1 MLKKLDEIK
10 QQAIEELGNITDKAD
25 LEALRVAKLGKKGV
39 ITGILKQMGS
49 LSAEERP
56 LIGAKANEV
65 RTAIEAMI
73 ASAGERIKARETER
87 RLAATEDNM
96 TRINDVFAEVSAQ
109 VVPTTYFLTC
119 KSNF

>member
-10 QQAIEELGNITDKAD
+10 QQAIAELEGITDKSD

-56 LIGAKANEV
+56 VVGQKANQIRSE
-65 RTAIEAMI
+65 IETL
-73 ASAGERIKARETER
+73 IKQKQ
-87 RLAATEDNM
+87 
-96 TRINDVFAEVSAQ
+96 AQ
-109 VVPTTYFLTC
+109 LYQL
-119 KSNF
+119 

>member
-10 QQAIEELGNITDKAD
+10 QQAIAELANITDKSD

-56 LIGAKANEV
+56 IGGLGIHLVRQLMDEV
-65 RTAIEAMI
+65 HY
-73 ASAGERIKARETER
+73 ERQGDKNI
-87 RLAATEDNM
+87 
-96 TRINDVFAEVSAQ
+96 
-109 VVPTTYFLTC
+109 LTLV
-119 KSNF
+119 KKL